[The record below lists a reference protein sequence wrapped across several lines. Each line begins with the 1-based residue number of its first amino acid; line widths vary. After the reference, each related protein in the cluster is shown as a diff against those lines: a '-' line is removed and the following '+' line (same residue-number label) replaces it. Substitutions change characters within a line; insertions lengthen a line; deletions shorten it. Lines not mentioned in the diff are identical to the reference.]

1 MQKDSTNVNCRTGEV
16 PGPPWPQSSLMMG
29 DKWGGRGVPRGRDEP
44 RLLGKLRARGCPP
57 AVGRAT
63 NGTA

>member
-29 DKWGGRGVPRGRDEP
+29 DKWGGGGFQGAEMS
-44 RLLGKLRARGCPP
+44 LGFWGS
-57 AVGRAT
+57 
-63 NGTA
+63 